1 MSKKGQHNVKP
12 AIVFWGKGNLSIFE
26 KEQYDRGVDVFY
38 QPSAWM
44 DTEVNM
50 QWVKQ
55 TLLPGI
61 GKDKDDKVIFVDNVG
76 FQQSKTFHQ
85 ACRNEINASVY
96 MLPENHTDK
105 IQPVDAGC
113 GKMMKV
119 KIAAEMEKW
128 LEEEQNLEKWHD
140 RISARDRRILMTKW
154 TAEAWRELSKN
165 KEFFRRLFE
174 KTGCLLTARRF
185 K

>member
-1 MSKKGQHNVKP
+1 
-12 AIVFWGKGNLSIFE
+12 
-26 KEQYDRGVDVFY
+26 
-38 QPSAWM
+38 M

-55 TLLPGI
+55 TLVPGI

-96 MLPENHTDK
+96 MLPENHTDE

-119 KIAAEMEKW
+119 KIAAEMERW

-140 RISARDRRILMTKW
+140 KLSARDRRILMTKW
-154 TAEAWRELSKN
+154 TAEAWRELTK
-165 KEFFRRLFE
+165 KELFRRLFE
-174 KTGCLLTARRF
+174 KTGCLLTADGSNDDKICPQGLDNYQF
-185 K
+185 

>member
-1 MSKKGQHNVKP
+1 
-12 AIVFWGKGNLSIFE
+12 
-26 KEQYDRGVDVFY
+26 
-38 QPSAWM
+38 
-44 DTEVNM
+44 
-50 QWVKQ
+50 
-55 TLLPGI
+55 
-61 GKDKDDKVIFVDNVG
+61 
-76 FQQSKTFHQ
+76 
-85 ACRNEINASVY
+85 
-96 MLPENHTDK
+96 
-105 IQPVDAGC
+105 
-113 GKMMKV
+113 
-119 KIAAEMEKW
+119 MEKW